1 LYVIWT
7 GANDFAAGI
16 TPRTTV
22 TNIRNA
28 LAKLAKAGAK
38 DFIVIDAPDISLTP
52 RVQTLRS
59 ETIRQARQ
67 FVAAVNL
74 LLALEIPLAAS
85 LDRINITLVDINA
98 LFVPL
103 VLNPI
108 CFGFSNSTTPALVTL
123 APNSNVNP
131 DDYVFWD
138 DFHTT
143 TGAHLLAAKFIYH
156 AASFKFSFSALSLR

>member
-52 RVQTLRS
+52 KVQTLGS
-59 ETIRQARQ
+59 KTIHQARQ

-74 LLALEIPLAAS
+74 LLTLEIPVSAS

-108 CFGFSNSTTPALVTL
+108 CFGFSNSTTPALVAL
-123 APNSNVNP
+123 AANPN
-131 DDYVFWD
+131 DYVFWD
-138 DFHTT
+138 DFHPT
-143 TGAHLLAAKFIYH
+143 TGAHLLAAKLIYH